1 MAGLVDDLY
10 IQANISVG
18 TTATELV
25 VGSSP
30 DPDRMVVRIYN
41 KGDETVYIG
50 PENTVTASG
59 ANQGEPVF
67 KDQWILFC
75 LHPNLTVFGITESGS
90 STVLVQE
97 LGNADG
103 F

>member
-10 IQANISVG
+10 IQANKDVS
-18 TTATELV
+18 TTAVELV

-41 KGDETVYIG
+41 KGDETIYIG

-59 ANQGEPVF
+59 TNQGEPLF
-67 KDQWILFC
+67 KDQWIAFG
-75 LHPNLTVFGITESGS
+75 LHPNLTVYGITESGT
-90 STVLVQE
+90 STVLIQE
-97 LGNADG
+97 LGNAD